1 MDNLENIQDMPEFE
15 PVAETEDFLPDEAV
29 CEAPVYEE
37 PEFEQI
43 PEMIEETII
52 EEEKPKKKK
61 GKGGKFFF
69 MTLSCLL
76 ALAIVVTGAV
86 GAVVYLQ
93 MTWGDEIKR
102 NEQLIHQMQQT
113 IEELREEIKD
123 NSYTGNGNSV
133 SGTPNESVNGLTP
146 GQVYAQSVDSIVTVS
161 ATVRGTMGQQGTS
174 TGSGFIIS
182 EDGYIVT
189 NYHVVEGATSVSV
202 TLHNSEEHRAEIVG
216 YDNANDVAV
225 LKINGQNL
233 PFLKAGSSDDLI
245 VGDQVVAI
253 GNPLGELTSTM
264 TVGYVSAK
272 DRVITTDGSRINM
285 IQTDAAINSG
295 NSGGPLLN
303 MKGEVVGITTAKY
316 SGTSSSGATIEGIS
330 FAVPM
335 DDVWKKITDL
345 RDFGY
350 ITGAALGVMVHD
362 MDQQTAIY
370 YGLPMGAY
378 VTEVNAGGAAEKA
391 GVQARD
397 IIVGIGDDPVTSLNE
412 LTRVLEQYSGGEN
425 TTITVWRAG
434 REVTLNITLDART
447 PDFK

>member
-1 MDNLENIQDMPEFE
+1 MDEMENIQSQPEFD
-15 PVAETEDFLPDEAV
+15 PVAENADFLPEGEVEEEIPAV
-29 CEAPVYEE
+29 
-37 PEFEQI
+37 
-43 PEMIEETII
+43 IEEYP
-52 EEEKPKKKK
+52 EEMDPFLPEVPKKKK
-61 GKGGKFFF
+61 KSGKLFF
-69 MTLSCLL
+69 MALSCLL
-76 ALAIVVTGAV
+76 ALVIVVSGSIGAV
-86 GAVVYLQ
+86 LWLH

-102 NEQLIHQMQQT
+102 NEQTIHQMQQT
-113 IEELREEIKD
+113 IDQLREEIRD
-123 NSYTGNGNSV
+123 NSFTGNGNSV
-133 SGTPNESVNGLTP
+133 SGTPNENTEGLTP

-174 TGSGFIIS
+174 TGSGFVIT
-182 EDGYIVT
+182 EDGYVVT
-189 NYHVVEGATSVSV
+189 NYHVVEGATAVQV
-202 TLHNSEEHRAEIVG
+202 TLHSGAEHKAEVIG
-216 YDNANDVAV
+216 YDDANDVAV
-225 LKINGQNL
+225 LKIEAQGL
-233 PFLKAGSSDDLI
+233 AFLKAGSSDDLI

-272 DRVITTDGSRINM
+272 DRMIETEGARINM

-316 SGTSSSGATIEGIS
+316 SGTTSSGASIEGIS
-330 FAVPM
+330 FAVPL

-345 RDFGY
+345 RDYGY

-362 MDQQTAIY
+362 VDQQTAVY

-378 VTEVNAGGAAEKA
+378 VTEVTAGGAAEKA

-397 IIVGIGDDPVTSLNE
+397 IIIGIGDDQVTSLNE
-412 LTRVLEQYSGGEN
+412 LTRVLEQYSGGEA
-425 TTITVWRAG
+425 TTVTVWRGG

-447 PDFK
+447 PDF

>member
-1 MDNLENIQDMPEFE
+1 MDNLENTQEQ
-15 PVAETEDFLPDEAV
+15 
-29 CEAPVYEE
+29 

-43 PEMIEETII
+43 PEIADIQPEMPAYEESPEVIEQILP
-52 EEEKPKKKK
+52 EEKPAKKKK
-61 GKGGKFFF
+61 RGGKIFF
-69 MTLSCLL
+69 MAVSCLL
-76 ALAIVVTGAV
+76 ALAIVVAGSGA
-86 GAVVYLQ
+86 AVIYLQ
-93 MTWGDEIKR
+93 LHWGDEIKR
-102 NEQLIHQMQQT
+102 NEQIIHQMQQT
-113 IEELREEIKD
+113 IDALREEIKD
-123 NSYTGNGNSV
+123 NSFTGNGNSV
-133 SGTPNESVNGLTP
+133 SGTPNENVEGLTP

-174 TGSGFIIS
+174 TGSGFVIT

-189 NYHVVEGATSVSV
+189 NYHVVEGATDVKV
-202 TLHNSEEHRAEIVG
+202 TLHNSMEHKAEVIG

-225 LKINGQNL
+225 LKIEAQG
-233 PFLKAGSSDDLI
+233 LKALKVGSSDDLI

-272 DRVITTDGSRINM
+272 DRVINTDGARINM

-316 SGTSSSGATIEGIS
+316 SGTTSSGASIEGIS

-350 ITGAALGVMVHD
+350 ITGAALGVMVSD
-362 MDQQTAIY
+362 VDQQAAIY

-378 VTEVNAGGAAEKA
+378 VSQVNAGSAAEKA
-391 GVQARD
+391 GVQMRD
-397 IIVGIGDDPVTSLNE
+397 IIIAIGDDPVTSLNE
-412 LTRVLEQYSGGEN
+412 LSRVLERYSGGEQ
-425 TTITVWRAG
+425 TTITVWRG
-434 REVTLNITLDART
+434 GLELTLDITLDTRT
-447 PDFK
+447 PDF

>member
-1 MDNLENIQDMPEFE
+1 MDNLENLQGQPEFD
-15 PVAETEDFLPDEAV
+15 PIAENEDFLPDEAAQEV
-29 CEAPVYEE
+29 PICEE

-43 PEMIEETII
+43 PGVI
-52 EEEKPKKKK
+52 EEETVAEEKPKKK
-61 GKGGKFFF
+61 GKGGKIFF

-76 ALAIVVTGAV
+76 ALTIVVSGAV

-113 IEELREEIKD
+113 IEDLREEIKD
-123 NSYTGNGNSV
+123 NSFTGNGNSV
-133 SGTPNESVNGLTP
+133 SGTPNENADGLTP
-146 GQVYAQSVDSIVTVS
+146 AQVYAQSVDSIVTVN

-174 TGSGFIIS
+174 TGSGFVIS
-182 EDGYIVT
+182 ENGYIVT
-189 NYHVVEGATSVSV
+189 NYHVVEGATGVSV
-202 TLHNSEEHRAEIVG
+202 TLHSSQQYRAEVVG
-216 YDNANDVAV
+216 YDDANDVAV
-225 LKINGQNL
+225 LKVDAQDL
-233 PFLKAGSSDDLI
+233 PFLKVGSSDNLI

-272 DRVITTDGSRINM
+272 DREIETEGTRINM

-362 MDQQTAIY
+362 VDQQTAIY

-378 VTEVNAGGAAEKA
+378 VTEVNAGTAAEQA
-391 GVQARD
+391 GVKARD
-397 IIVGIGDDPVTSLNE
+397 IIVAIGDDAVTSLNE
-412 LTRVLEQYSGGEN
+412 LTRVLEKYSGGEN
-425 TTITVWRAG
+425 TTITVWRSG
-434 REVTLNITLDART
+434 REVTLDITLDART
-447 PDFK
+447 PDFN

>member
-1 MDNLENIQDMPEFE
+1 MDNLENIQDQPEFDQI
-15 PVAETEDFLPDEAV
+15 AETADFLPE
-29 CEAPVYEE
+29 EPVYENS
-37 PEFEQI
+37 PEVVEEY
-43 PEMIEETII
+43 PEKIEELLP
-52 EEEKPKKKK
+52 EEKPKKMK
-61 GKGGKFFF
+61 KGGKRFF

-76 ALAIVVTGAV
+76 ALAIVVSGSV
-86 GAVVYLQ
+86 GAVMFLQ

-102 NEQLIHQMQQT
+102 NEQVIHQMQQT
-113 IEELREEIKD
+113 IDQLREEIKE
-123 NSYTGNGNSV
+123 NSFTGNGNSI
-133 SGTPNESVNGLTP
+133 SGTPNESLEGLTP

-161 ATVRGTMGQQGTS
+161 ATVQGMMGQQGTS
-174 TGSGFIIS
+174 TGSGFVIS

-189 NYHVVEGATSVSV
+189 NYHVVEGATRVTV
-202 TLHNSEEHRAEIVG
+202 TLHNSMDYKADVIG
-216 YDNANDVAV
+216 FDDANDVAV
-225 LKINGQNL
+225 LKIEVQGIA
-233 PFLKAGSSDDLI
+233 FLKAGSSDDLI

-272 DRVITTDGSRINM
+272 DRVITTDGARINM

-316 SGTSSSGATIEGIS
+316 SGTTSSGATIEGIS

-335 DDVWKKITDL
+335 DDIWKKITDL
-345 RDFGY
+345 RDYGY

-362 MDQQTAIY
+362 VDQQTAIY

-397 IIVGIGDDPVTSLNE
+397 IIVAVGDDQVTSLNE

-425 TTITVWRAG
+425 TTITVWRG
-434 REVTLNITLDART
+434 GKEVTLNITLNART
-447 PDFK
+447 PDF

>member
-1 MDNLENIQDMPEFE
+1 MDEMENIQEQPEFE
-15 PVAETEDFLPDEAV
+15 PVAETDDFQPEM
-29 CEAPVYEE
+29 PVYEE
-37 PEFEQI
+37 YPEVTQQEI
-43 PEMIEETII
+43 LP
-52 EEEKPKKKK
+52 EEKPKKKK
-61 GKGGKFFF
+61 RGAKFFF
-69 MTLSCLL
+69 MALSCLL
-76 ALAIVVTGAV
+76 ALAIVVVGSGA
-86 GAVVYLQ
+86 AVIFLH
-93 MTWGDEIKR
+93 MHWGDEIKR
-102 NEQLIHQMQQT
+102 NEQIIHQMQQT
-113 IEELREEIKD
+113 IDELREEIKD
-123 NSYTGNGNSV
+123 NSFTGNGNSV
-133 SGTPNESVNGLTP
+133 SGTPNENAEGLTP

-174 TGSGFIIS
+174 TGSGFVIT
-182 EDGYIVT
+182 EDGYVVT
-189 NYHVVEGATSVSV
+189 NYHVVEGATAVAV
-202 TLHNSEEHRAEIVG
+202 TLHSGMEHTAEVIG
-216 YDNANDVAV
+216 YDDANDVAV
-225 LKINGQNL
+225 LKIEAQGLQ
-233 PFLKAGSSDDLI
+233 FLKAGSSDDLI

-272 DRVITTDGSRINM
+272 DRVISTDGSLINM

-316 SGTSSSGATIEGIS
+316 SGTTSSGASIEGIS

-350 ITGAALGVMVHD
+350 ITGAALGVMVRD
-362 MDQQTAIY
+362 VDQQTAVY

-378 VTEVNAGGAAEKA
+378 VAEVNAGGAAEKA

-397 IIVGIGDDPVTSLNE
+397 IIVAIGENQVTSLNE
-412 LTRVLEQYSGGEN
+412 LTRVLEQYNGGEA

-434 REVTLNITLDART
+434 REVTLKITLDTRT
-447 PDFK
+447 PDF